1 MPFLHA
7 RIWEITCQFNYYFTV
22 KRVSQKQTKPLL
34 MHIKAQKKNKQ
45 DKLQEKAKWPTV
57 TFVKIIL

>member
-34 MHIKAQKKNKQ
+34 MHIKSKKKQ
-45 DKLQEKAKWPTV
+45 DKLQEKAKGQ
-57 TFVKIIL
+57 L